1 MIGRLVVAIIIAVSL
16 SACTTIN
23 HVPLSPEASV
33 QLKGK
38 SVTTTRY
45 VTPDFAAF
53 TAGKAAFAL
62 LGAAAMIAEGNEIV
76 KANDIED
83 PALKIT
89 QGLVEKLTASRSMIV
104 VSNQDKVATTDEIPE
119 LLSTYSN
126 ANYVLDVKT
135 FNWMFNYYPADWSHY
150 KVSYSARLRLIDS
163 STKNVVAET
172 ACQSVQGDDKNPPTK
187 DQLLENKATLLKE
200 YLNKAAAGCVEVLS
214 KDVLR
219 L

>member
-1 MIGRLVVAIIIAVSL
+1 MISRLAALTIIVASL
-16 SACTTIN
+16 SACTTVSR
-23 HVPLSPEASV
+23 VPLSSEASA

-38 SVTTTRY
+38 NVTATRY
-45 VTPDFAAF
+45 AKPDFTAF

-76 KANDIED
+76 KSNDIED

-89 QGLVEKLTASRSMIV
+89 QGLVEKLIASRSMIL
-104 VSNQDKVATTDEIPE
+104 VSNQDKTATSDEISM
-119 LLSTYSN
+119 LLSTYPN

-135 FNWMFNYYPADWSHY
+135 LGWMFNYYPTDWSHY
-150 KVSYSARLRLIDS
+150 KVTYSARLRLIDS
-163 STKNVVAET
+163 STKNVIAET
-172 ACQSVQGDDKNPPTK
+172 ACQSVQGDDKNPPTRE
-187 DQLLENKATLLKE
+187 QLMDNKAALLKE
-200 YLNKAAAGCVEVLS
+200 YLDKAASACVEVLS